1 MSLKK
6 IDSFYVF
13 FFTRLF
19 VLILL
24 LLTVVILNKIFEN
37 KKVLGVQIDSSSVN
51 EQKMYYEKI
60 VKENPTYMDGYIEL
74 AKISSFLGDRE
85 SEKGYLKMAY
95 NINPNN
101 KEVNDLLIQVG
112 E

>member
-1 MSLKK
+1 MKSKK
-6 IDSFYVF
+6 FDSFYVF

-19 VLILL
+19 VLLLL
-24 LLTVVILNKIFEN
+24 LLTVINLNNIFEN
-37 KKVLGVQIDSSSVN
+37 KKVLGVKIDTSSVN

-85 SEKGYLKMAY
+85 SEKNYLKMAY
-95 NINPNN
+95 NINPNS
-101 KEVNDLLIQVG
+101 KEVNDLLNQVG